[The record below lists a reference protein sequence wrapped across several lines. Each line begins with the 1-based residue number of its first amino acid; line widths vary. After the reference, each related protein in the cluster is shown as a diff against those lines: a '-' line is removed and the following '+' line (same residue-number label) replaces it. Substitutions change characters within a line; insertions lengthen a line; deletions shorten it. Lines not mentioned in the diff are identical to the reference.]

1 LTFPVDTAIYRPTNW
16 LDPMVLSQI
25 FAESSQPLEVDV
37 GCGKGAFLVWAG
49 QTRPASNFLGID
61 RQLARLSRVDRK
73 VLRAG
78 LTNVRLIR
86 VEASY
91 CIGKLLPTGSVSAYH
106 IYFPDPWPK
115 RRHHGRRLFQPE
127 FVTDL
132 LRTLGKGGEVN
143 VATDDADYFAHIDGV
158 MSPVL
163 QFQRLEP
170 QELPEEATTEF
181 ERLFREAG
189 KSVFRSRYRRCD

>member
-1 LTFPVDTAIYRPTNW
+1 MTFPVDTAIYRPTNW

-106 IYFPDPWPK
+106 IYFP
-115 RRHHGRRLFQPE
+115 GRNVGITVDGCFNRSLSPICCGRLGRAE
-127 FVTDL
+127 RST
-132 LRTLGKGGEVN
+132 
-143 VATDDADYFAHIDGV
+143 
-158 MSPVL
+158 SP
-163 QFQRLEP
+163 P
-170 QELPEEATTEF
+170 MMPTTSPTSTE
-181 ERLFREAG
+181 
-189 KSVFRSRYRRCD
+189 